1 MLLLGCRDAASAVL
15 PETSLGA
22 AAKAWLFAHNQ
33 GNGHAMVHFTVA
45 NRGNAP
51 MNGVKLDSIVYD
63 GVRFARELGP
73 VELVK
78 LLRSTDASL
87 SVLLRA
93 TDGNLWTAEFTPA
106 AQPSPVRVRVVV
118 SRTSPD
124 SGSAP

>member
-1 MLLLGCRDAASAVL
+1 
-15 PETSLGA
+15 
-22 AAKAWLFAHNQ
+22 
-33 GNGHAMVHFTVA
+33 
-45 NRGNAP
+45 